1 MPFFRTFNHT
11 SIDETW
17 GEPKNMHPA
26 EVVHLEHDGKV
37 LLVDQEGNGP
47 QLTIQGRQDET
58 TILRLPTVVEIER
71 LGIEWKVIR
80 ETRLVFGT
88 LVYRVLKGYPNIEWP
103 KHWAWKDEMIA
114 DNSVHP
120 VAREA
125 IYRSIHRLVS
135 KVMICNDAGQVLLGK
150 VERGHFRGF
159 WTLPGG
165 YMDHDEHPSIGCVR
179 ETLEEIGLSIV
190 LEQNEPLITQ
200 KIFTDEGI
208 SFVSFTYRSTWNGDI
223 TTLKLQTEEI
233 SDVKWFTPDEARN
246 IAVSYFDKE
255 ALRTL

>member
-1 MPFFRTFNHT
+1 
-11 SIDETW
+11 
-17 GEPKNMHPA
+17 MHPA

-37 LLVDQEGNGP
+37 LLVDENGIGP
-47 QLTIQGRQDET
+47 QIPIQGRQEESSQ
-58 TILRLPTVVEIER
+58 LRLPTSEEIEQM
-71 LGIEWKVIR
+71 GIEWNFIR
-80 ETRLVFGT
+80 ETRIVFGT
-88 LVYRVLKGYPNIEWP
+88 LVYRVIKGYPNIDWP
-103 KHWAWKDEMIA
+103 KNWAWKDEMIA

-135 KVMICNDAGQVLLGK
+135 KVMICNDAGEVLLGK

-179 ETLEEIGLSIV
+179 ETLEEIGLTIV

-208 SFVSFTYRSTWNGDI
+208 SFVSFTYRSQWNGDI
-223 TTLKLQTEEI
+223 SNLNLQTEEI
-233 SDVKWFTPDEARN
+233 SEIKWFSPENARAV
-246 IAVSYFDKE
+246 AVSYFDKE

>member
-1 MPFFRTFNHT
+1 
-11 SIDETW
+11 
-17 GEPKNMHPA
+17 MHPA

-37 LLVDQEGNGP
+37 LLVDENGIGP
-47 QLTIQGRQDET
+47 QIPIQGRQEESSQ
-58 TILRLPTVVEIER
+58 LRLPTSEEIEQM
-71 LGIEWKVIR
+71 GIEWNFIR
-80 ETRLVFGT
+80 ETRIVFGT
-88 LVYRVLKGYPNIEWP
+88 LVYRVIKGYPNIDWP
-103 KHWAWKDEMIA
+103 KNWAWKDEMIA

-135 KVMICNDAGQVLLGK
+135 KVMICNDAGEVLLGK

-179 ETLEEIGLSIV
+179 ETLEEIGLTIV

-208 SFVSFTYRSTWNGDI
+208 SFVSFTYRSQWNGDI
-223 TTLKLQTEEI
+223 SNLNLQTEEI
-233 SDVKWFTPDEARN
+233 SEVKWFSPENARAV
-246 IAVSYFDKE
+246 AVSYFDKE